1 MEKIRFHNSQTI
13 DVNLDKKQSYQNK
26 NVDPKIVV
34 DINKLLNRVKIEEN
48 KELKRKIIFFSL
60 IIICLSFI
68 GMFIAFN
75 K

>member
-1 MEKIRFHNSQTI
+1 MQKINFHNTKI
-13 DVNLDKKQSYQNK
+13 NNENLDKRLRRQPRQLHQ
-26 NVDPKIVV
+26 KIVV